1 MNVYRNKKTGAI
13 IEIPSEFGSNDV
25 WAKIDS
31 SSEPVVAEEKA
42 EKEVKA
48 PAKKTT
54 RKVSTK

>member
-13 IEIPSEFGSNDV
+13 IEIPSEFGNNDV

-31 SSEPVVAEEKA
+31 SSEPVVTEEKV